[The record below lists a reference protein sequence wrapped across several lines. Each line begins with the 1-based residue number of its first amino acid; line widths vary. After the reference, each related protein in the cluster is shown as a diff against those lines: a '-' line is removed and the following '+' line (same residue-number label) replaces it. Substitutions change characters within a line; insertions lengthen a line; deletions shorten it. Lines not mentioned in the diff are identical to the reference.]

1 MAPCT
6 CNFSSHETSDTSWFQ
21 VWRLKKNKT
30 LINYY
35 FERKEKQNQK
45 EKNTTMC
52 FKKGQ
57 GCILPK
63 KKILGGK
70 GKESDPNSLSVD
82 ASAIV

>member
-6 CNFSSHETSDTSWFQ
+6 CNFSSHETTDTWFH
-21 VWRLKKNKT
+21 VWRLKKVKT

-35 FERKEKQNQK
+35 FGRKEKQNQK
-45 EKNTTMC
+45 EKNATMC

-63 KKILGGK
+63 KIIFWGK
-70 GKESDPNSLSVD
+70 GKESDPNSLSVH

>member
-6 CNFSSHETSDTSWFQ
+6 CNFSSHETSDTWFQ
-21 VWRLKKNKT
+21 VWRLKKVKT

-35 FERKEKQNQK
+35 FRRKEKQNQK
-45 EKNTTMC
+45 DKKHYNV
-52 FKKGQ
+52 FQKGQ

-63 KKILGGK
+63 KIIFWGK